1 MGTAELCFI
10 LWGMSPVPPS
20 QQAKKPSTTALLGS
34 QLSASSCETN
44 PWCSREAASSIFE
57 KCPHP
62 TLSSTDINTCHSFL
76 VGTLSQSPRFQ
87 ILGCFGLE
95 ACSFPV
101 CLPSEHPEIACV
113 WKAGRSKRINVIQKK
128 TTVSTAGGF
137 LSLLE
142 EPAIGSLEIKPAQ
155 SFRMSLLCPRSYSQ
169 GSAFPSQHLNSLRL
183 WFVQLTAL
191 GLAFV
196 GASP

>member
-1 MGTAELCFI
+1 M
-10 LWGMSPVPPS
+10 
-20 QQAKKPSTTALLGS
+20 
-34 QLSASSCETN
+34 
-44 PWCSREAASSIFE
+44 
-57 KCPHP
+57 
-62 TLSSTDINTCHSFL
+62 
-76 VGTLSQSPRFQ
+76 
-87 ILGCFGLE
+87 
-95 ACSFPV
+95 
-101 CLPSEHPEIACV
+101 
-113 WKAGRSKRINVIQKK
+113 IQKK
-128 TTVSTAGGF
+128 TTASTAGGF

-169 GSAFPSQHLNSLRL
+169 GSAFPSQHLNSLGL